1 MIEKDEGTN
10 FVPDKILEKKGNKY
24 LIRWQGLDEASD
36 VWLSK
41 SMTQRGSAI
50 HQMMTAKADVEEETA
65 KAVQAI
71 DKATAVRE
79 EATKTQEGSGG
90 GTGGLGRPKRTAA
103 SVYRRD

>member
-1 MIEKDEGTN
+1 
-10 FVPDKILEKKGNKY
+10 
-24 LIRWQGLDEASD
+24 
-36 VWLSK
+36 
-41 SMTQRGSAI
+41 MTQRGSAI
-50 HQMMTAKADVEEETA
+50 HQMMPAKDVEEETA

-90 GTGGLGRPKRTAA
+90 ETGVLRRPKRTTA